1 MDSKY
6 PTYEAYLSKKFE
18 WREKK
23 THLVCH
29 SIILVLV
36 KSPVADN
43 GSNNHVDFKIQSDL
57 KLQGYS
63 VN

>member
-1 MDSKY
+1 MK
-6 PTYEAYLSKKFE
+6 PTYLRNLNGEK
-18 WREKK
+18 KK

-43 GSNNHVDFKIQSDL
+43 GSNNHVDVKIQSDL

>member
-1 MDSKY
+1 MK
-6 PTYEAYLSKKFE
+6 PTYLRNLNGEK
-18 WREKK
+18 KK